1 MNNTFYRHIGIL
13 IAFYILFQ
21 SFSNLA
27 VSRTLWPYLNGS
39 EFITELVL
47 NFTIITIIY
56 ATNYTIVFIAWK
68 HFSAKKKLLLDI
80 LTSCIC
86 MVIAKYLYRFLF
98 PDMHILHDHVTWAD
112 TIFDN
117 IFILIGLEIAYFVR
131 NHIWRIQEINKNKQ
145 KIMQYQNDAL
155 RAQVNPHFLFNTLNM
170 LYSLVGK
177 DNEKSKLFILSLSN
191 IYRYML
197 DQQGRDKV
205 VLTDEIRFVKEYIS
219 ILTYRYNNRFNVEIN
234 GIPEHQKY
242 IIPFTLQLLI
252 ENVVKHNKL
261 SINEPMTVMI
271 QFEKEFLTV
280 SNPINRKEQVQSS
293 RIGMEYI
300 RQLYKAYGKHIEVK
314 DDNITF
320 TVKIPYIS

>member
-1 MNNTFYRHIGIL
+1 
-13 IAFYILFQ
+13 
-21 SFSNLA
+21 
-27 VSRTLWPYLNGS
+27 
-39 EFITELVL
+39 
-47 NFTIITIIY
+47 
-56 ATNYTIVFIAWK
+56 
-68 HFSAKKKLLLDI
+68 
-80 LTSCIC
+80 
-86 MVIAKYLYRFLF
+86 
-98 PDMHILHDHVTWAD
+98 
-112 TIFDN
+112 
-117 IFILIGLEIAYFVR
+117 
-131 NHIWRIQEINKNKQ
+131 
-145 KIMQYQNDAL
+145 
-155 RAQVNPHFLFNTLNM
+155 
-170 LYSLVGK
+170 
-177 DNEKSKLFILSLSN
+177 
-191 IYRYML
+191 ML

-219 ILTYRYNNRFNVEIN
+219 ILTYRYNNRFNVEMN
-234 GIPEHQKY
+234 GVPEHQKY